1 MISYYKKIVF
11 FILLSS
17 QISVAQL
24 AVCYDTDGYTNV
36 RKSPD
41 INSKI
46 IGKILEGQVFAIAT
60 YTQEYENK
68 AADWIAVSFPL
79 TNNLSEKDFLKF
91 DGEENLG
98 YVHKS
103 RFVKLEDLPKLK
115 STEIDTNKIL
125 HRGEDVQ
132 LAIET
137 QVFKKSDHKIIQTKE
152 GRFLVDGKE
161 AYPYYGEET
170 VTEIKNI
177 TWKNTGK
184 TYSFPKRS
192 FKNLFRINA
201 SNTKVYK
208 GNKEEYY
215 LVLDAGDGADGYE
228 IIYCIKN
235 NIIFSM
241 TTTSTLP

>member
-1 MISYYKKIVF
+1 M
-11 FILLSS
+11 
-17 QISVAQL
+17 QL
-24 AVCYDTDGYTNV
+24 QH
-36 RKSPD
+36 
-41 INSKI
+41 I
-46 IGKILEGQVFAIAT
+46 
-60 YTQEYENK
+60 QEYENK

-177 TWKNTGK
+177 TWENTGK
-184 TYSFPKRS
+184 TYSFPKKS
-192 FKNLFRINA
+192 FKNLFRLDA